1 MSIDQSINLLQNIK
15 LYNFVTG
22 GQRPPRIVNWTV
34 VLPVVLVSLS
44 VRKTV
49 QTHIC
54 EYSHICGSCASHL
67 WDFLENFKIFTKKK
81 VGKIQ
86 AFLSNLGTEIKT
98 LKNLTDSEILKY
110 LWSHQHLF
118 SYERRYSHVWD
129 SRHRCEYRG
138 CTYANI
144 PKSWWL
150 SHVNTLNLICEKG
163 ESIQEDGSVA
173 EADLLGKHLT

>member
-1 MSIDQSINLLQNIK
+1 MVFTQS
-15 LYNFVTG
+15 
-22 GQRPPRIVNWTV
+22 WTV
-34 VLPVVLVSLS
+34 RET
-44 VRKTV
+44 VR
-49 QTHIC
+49 THIC
-54 EYSHICGSCASHL
+54 EYSHICGSCASHM
-67 WDFLENFKIFTKKK
+67 WDFLENFKILTKKK

-173 EADLLGKHLT
+173 EADLLGKHST